1 MAYGLQVFNSSGTL
15 VIDVSDR
22 LPRYVSNGLTGSL
35 AYNGY
40 VDVTIT
46 GMTNTDSW
54 IVLAIMSSPVSAD
67 DPTSGFT
74 VVKSAGSFRLTNT
87 YVDSSSFYWWVFKS

>member
-1 MAYGLQVFNSSGTL
+1 MSYGLQIFNSSGSL
-15 VIDVSDR
+15 VVDISDR

-35 AYNGY
+35 AYNAY
-40 VDVTIT
+40 VDVSIS
-46 GMTNTDSW
+46 GMTNTDTW
-54 IVLAIMSSPVSAD
+54 VVLAIMSSAISAD

-74 VVKSAGSFRLTNT
+74 IVKGSGSFRITNT